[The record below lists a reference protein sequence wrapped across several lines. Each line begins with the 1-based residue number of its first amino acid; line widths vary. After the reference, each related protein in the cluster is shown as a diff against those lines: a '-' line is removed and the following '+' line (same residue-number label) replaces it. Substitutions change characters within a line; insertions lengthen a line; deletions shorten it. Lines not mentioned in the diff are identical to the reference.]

1 MDKNI
6 FVREALETLDKI
18 RSNVK
23 ISGFML
29 ADDALNLISVAEKTI
44 ENYSINYSE
53 LNDEYIKNLSNKDI
67 QTLLYNICR
76 IRYPELEDLW
86 FKIDNYDTMI
96 DVTYRNKCY

>member
-67 QTLLYNICR
+67 
-76 IRYPELEDLW
+76 
-86 FKIDNYDTMI
+86 
-96 DVTYRNKCY
+96 